1 MGCEFFEP
9 LGIFNLEK
17 LPFFSNLA
25 DFSLMD
31 FMILGSFF
39 LCCCHIFSSI
49 VWDAQH
55 LAAALAVARS
65 VRAVLLVP
73 ASLAALWAAAP
84 APTPA
89 AASPGAVGPVA
100 SPGALWAAA
109 SQSPGG
115 FLQGNF
121 FANIDMMICVGRAV
135 CAQNCFF
142 CYKSIRA

>member
-1 MGCEFFEP
+1 MEF
-9 LGIFNLEK
+9 LIFC
-17 LPFFSNLA
+17 
-25 DFSLMD
+25 
-31 FMILGSFF
+31 SFF
-39 LCCCHIFSSI
+39 VCCCDSFSSI
-49 VWDAQH
+49 IWDAQH

-109 SQSPGG
+109 SPSPRVFAKGICFYQKENLLQNQKGG

-121 FANIDMMICVGRAV
+121 FGNIDMMICVDRAV

>member
-1 MGCEFFEP
+1 
-9 LGIFNLEK
+9 
-17 LPFFSNLA
+17 
-25 DFSLMD
+25 MD

-49 VWDAQH
+49 IWDAQH

-65 VRAVLLVP
+65 VRAVLWVP

-109 SQSPGG
+109 SPSPGG
-115 FLQGNF
+115 FSKATFL
-121 FANIDMMICVGRAV
+121 ATLT
-135 CAQNCFF
+135 
-142 CYKSIRA
+142 